1 MRSDVLNSNS
11 NKYAGLDA
19 QDSQVIELGTKK
31 IQTFVGSLASITAG
45 STAYADNDIMQELGT
60 LDITVPSGFHTP
72 SKIVIEK
79 VIFSCNTASGG
90 THVGNFQLSATSGSA
105 ENGGV
110 TTGTEI
116 AGAGATYVNT
126 GLNATEADFNFNSAG
141 ITVAQSGVVV
151 ATSLVHLYACTTTA
165 LDGDFTAGRYTV
177 QVEYSVL

>member
-1 MRSDVLNSNS
+1 MRSDVLNNSS

-19 QDSQVIELGTKK
+19 KDSQVIELGTKK

-45 STAYADNDIMQELGT
+45 STAYSDNDIMQELGT
-60 LDITVPSGFHTP
+60 LDVSVPSGFHTP

-79 VIFSCNTASGG
+79 VVFSCNTASGG

-110 TTGTEI
+110 TTGTE
-116 AGAGATYVNT
+116 
-126 GLNATEADFNFNSAG
+126 LNFNSAG
-141 ITVAQSGVVV
+141 ITCFQSGVVV
-151 ATSLVHLYACTTTA
+151 ATSLIYLYACTTTA